1 MYLKNIILGLTL
13 LILLITKSTA
23 IENKILFKVN
33 NEIITSLDI
42 LNELRYLKA
51 INEQFENTEN
61 KQAFE
66 IAKRSIIREKIKEIE
81 LKKVV
86 KSIELKDQYLNNVL
100 INYFKKIQINSI
112 VDFENYFTSINIDPD
127 LIKKKITIEVLWNE
141 YIFSKYNQNVKIDKQ
156 SIVKNLKKSEK
167 QKEFLLSEILFNVN
181 KNEKL
186 LEKYNLIKNE
196 IQNTNFS
203 NAALIY
209 SISDTANKGG
219 TLGWIKESSM
229 SKKIRTTLRN
239 INIGNYSDPIIIPG
253 GFLILKVKD
262 TRQTSV
268 TFDLDK
274 EVERVIKEKTNEQ
287 LNQFSNILFNKI
299 QRNVTINEF

>member
-1 MYLKNIILGLTL
+1 MYLKNIILGLTI

-127 LIKKKITIEVLWNE
+127 LIKKK
-141 YIFSKYNQNVKIDKQ
+141 SQ
-156 SIVKNLKKSEK
+156 
-167 QKEFLLSEILFNVN
+167 
-181 KNEKL
+181 
-186 LEKYNLIKNE
+186 
-196 IQNTNFS
+196 
-203 NAALIY
+203 
-209 SISDTANKGG
+209 
-219 TLGWIKESSM
+219 
-229 SKKIRTTLRN
+229 
-239 INIGNYSDPIIIPG
+239 
-253 GFLILKVKD
+253 
-262 TRQTSV
+262 
-268 TFDLDK
+268 
-274 EVERVIKEKTNEQ
+274 
-287 LNQFSNILFNKI
+287 
-299 QRNVTINEF
+299 

>member
-81 LKKVV
+81 LKKVI